1 LNVQNST
8 SKQYA
13 AIFDMD
19 GTLVDNNPY
28 HFTAWK
34 NLFAKYGRPEVTEEL
49 YNQKLSGV
57 AGMPI
62 MREFFSE
69 YTEDEMQAM
78 FEEKSRNYREA
89 FAPFAKP
96 INGLERIL
104 IDLKEANFKL
114 AVATSAAVNNIDFVM
129 SHVHIRQYFEVII
142 DGPRVSKPKPHPQ
155 IFLKAAHDLGMRPED
170 CVVFE
175 DSLSGVKAA
184 NAAGMKVVGITT
196 THTADELQP
205 VDLTISDYTG
215 LTAQKLAA
223 LFDKD

>member
-1 LNVQNST
+1 M
-8 SKQYA
+8 YA

-34 NLFAKYGRPEVTEEL
+34 NLFAKYNRPEVTSKL
-49 YNQKLSGV
+49 YYEKLSGV

-62 MREFFSE
+62 MREFFGE
-69 YTEDEMQAM
+69 YTEDEMQVM

-96 INGLERIL
+96 INGLERFL
-104 IDLKEANFKL
+104 TELKEADFKL

-129 SHVHIRQYFEVII
+129 SHVHIRQYFEVIV

-155 IFLKAAHDLGMRPED
+155 IFLKAALDLGVKPED

-184 NAAGMKVVGITT
+184 NAAGTKVVGITT
-196 THTADELQP
+196 THTAEELQP
-205 VDLTISDYTG
+205 VDLVIANYTG
-215 LTAQKLAA
+215 LTAQKLTA
-223 LFDKD
+223 LFDKN